1 MGAFHGANAVRTW
14 EQIRNREQCPNL
26 RIAQGPKVR
35 VGSKTEVS
43 GLARHVRFILRS
55 RHRQPAPACPFGAK
69 LRRKGSE
76 TGANFAV
83 CGYYSHGYD
92 CAAALLSELA
102 RLSRWTGPFRSQV
115 VRVIPIE

>member
-1 MGAFHGANAVRTW
+1 MCNATKLITEWQRWVKLRPRPTSELGPFIPQQRTFGDYCGMS
-14 EQIRNREQCPNL
+14 ENL
-26 RIAQGPKVR
+26 
-35 VGSKTEVS
+35 
-43 GLARHVRFILRS
+43 H
-55 RHRQPAPACPFGAK
+55 K

-102 RLSRWTGPFRSQV
+102 RLSGWTGPFRSQV

>member
-1 MGAFHGANAVRTW
+1 MSHL
-14 EQIRNREQCPNL
+14 ISINRHSQSP
-26 RIAQGPKVR
+26 
-35 VGSKTEVS
+35 S
-43 GLARHVRFILRS
+43 
-55 RHRQPAPACPFGAK
+55 ACLKGAK

-83 CGYYSHGYD
+83 CGYYSHAYD

-102 RLSRWTGPFRSQV
+102 RLSGWTGPFRSQV